1 LQACL
6 GARLSYLPLVVVIP
20 LALLVP
26 LALRGLQRF
35 LAPHRPDP
43 EKLSQYECGAPILGH
58 AHQRMPV
65 KFYVVAVLFL
75 LFDIETIFLFPWAV
89 LYRKLGLF
97 GLVEMGIFLGI
108 LVLGLVYVWRKGAL
122 EWE

>member
-1 LQACL
+1 
-6 GARLSYLPLVVVIP
+6 LSYLPLAIVIP
-20 LALLVP
+20 LAIVVP
-26 LALRGLQRF
+26 LALMGLQRL
-35 LAPHRPDP
+35 LAPRRPNP
-43 EKLSQYECGAPILGH
+43 EKLETYECGVPPVGS
-58 AHQRMPV
+58 AHQRLPV

-89 LYRKLGLF
+89 LYRRLGLF
-97 GLVEMGIFLGI
+97 GLVEMGIFLAV

>member
-1 LQACL
+1 
-6 GARLSYLPLVVVIP
+6 LSYLPLAIVIP
-20 LALLVP
+20 LAIVVP
-26 LALRGLQRF
+26 LALMGLQRLF
-35 LAPHRPDP
+35 APRRPNP
-43 EKLSQYECGAPILGH
+43 EKLEIYECGVPAVGS
-58 AHQRMPV
+58 AHQRLPV

-89 LYRKLGLF
+89 LYRRLGLF
-97 GLVEMGIFLGI
+97 GLVEMGIFLAV